1 MLGAEGESAD
11 NDALRAAGHRRLRYQ
26 TRASRMWSA
35 MPGGSMRY
43 ATSLAKVALAS
54 ALVAGCS
61 TQQASTPQ
69 ASAESVA
76 APGAPIK
83 FRVVPDE
90 TNPTGCTRFDAQL
103 SRGHTF
109 RETGNTASFT
119 SASGLTSNMTQ
130 TSPGVYMTDY
140 FTFGSVTLRAV

>member
-1 MLGAEGESAD
+1 
-11 NDALRAAGHRRLRYQ
+11 
-26 TRASRMWSA
+26 
-35 MPGGSMRY
+35 MRNL
-43 ATSLAKVALAS
+43 TGTFVTLAIAS
-54 ALVAGCS
+54 ALIAGCS

-69 ASAESVA
+69 ASAASVA
-76 APGAPIK
+76 APGAPIA
-83 FRVVPDE
+83 FRVVPEE

-130 TSPGVYMTDY
+130 TSPGVYTTDY
-140 FTFGSVTLRAV
+140 FTFGGVTLRVVVNAASSPKSLTVTESKLVGCRWSAVAP